1 MNGRDRI
8 WILVARKFAGEA
20 TEEELK
26 ELEQWQ
32 RQHPDDVYT
41 LQILSDIL
49 NMKQPPTDTSAAERA
64 FDEHML
70 RLEEHSALAQQPTA
84 HSQPAAAQ
92 PAGALFSQSP
102 AANPFSPQSTTT
114 RHADILRNYML
125 VAWRSFSRNKVFST
139 LNVSGLAIGIA
150 SAVLLLLWIWN
161 EVSSD
166 RFHKNG
172 DRIYAVMTRSVIN
185 GRIECWGA
193 TPMVLGPVLQ
203 STYPQQIEQVVRTNW
218 VGAFILTSGDQH
230 IQSYGYLTD
239 PGFLT
244 MFSFPLIQGDAMTAL
259 SSPHSIVLTAH
270 TAKRL
275 FGTANALGQELRID
289 SNAIFKVT
297 GVLADLPSNTQLQ
310 FDYLVP
316 WSYTKEV
323 NWEDHSWASTHISTM
338 VLLRRG
344 VTETEADSNIRN
356 IVRANDPAVNNDI
369 FLHPI
374 RKWRLWSEF
383 ENGKIVGG
391 EIRFIRLLILV
402 AAFILLIACINYMN
416 LGTARSMRRAK
427 EVGIRKM
434 IGAGKVSLVSRFI
447 GESVLTALLAG
458 LIALAVVQLALPW
471 FNRMVDTCLFIPYAN
486 PWFWLLAIGFLLF
499 TGLLAGSYPAFYLSA
514 YNAVQILKNNI
525 KGVNGMLGPRKILV
539 VLQFTFAIAFI
550 ICTIVIYKQISFI
563 RHRDIGYN
571 QDHLVFTWVKGEVRK
586 RFEAISGELLNS
598 GAATAVIRT
607 NSPITDI
614 WSSSDDYVWSGKKT
628 GDRSSFIEFYSDH
641 GFVSTLGLR
650 LIAGR
655 EIDIRRYPSDSSA
668 IVLTESALR
677 LMGFTRPLGQH
688 IHNLDKDWHVVG
700 VIHDFVTGTPFYPI
714 SPVVIKGPIKLSGNY
729 WFGTITCKLNER
741 LPINESIEKV
751 TAVFKKYNPDY
762 PFDYHFIDDFYAEK
776 FEGSKKSGS
785 LAAWFAGL
793 SIFISCLG
801 LFGLAA
807 YTAENRI
814 KEVGIRKVLGA
825 SILQIASLLSR
836 DFLILIL
843 VAFAI
848 AAPIAWW
855 YMNYWLSDYP
865 YRVGI
870 SWWIYALAGALTAL
884 IAAGTIG
891 IQAVRAAK
899 TRPVNTLRTE

>member
-8 WILVARKFAGEA
+8 WILVARKWAGEA

-41 LQILSDIL
+41 LQILADL
-49 NMKQPPTDTSAAERA
+49 LKTQRPTDKTAAEQA

-70 RLEEHSALAQQPTA
+70 RLEEHSARAQQPAARTP
-84 HSQPAAAQ
+84 HPPAASAQ
-92 PAGALFSQSP
+92 EPSARPPEYSARP
-102 AANPFSPQSTTT
+102 WNTTT
-114 RHADILRNYML
+114 RTRHTDILRNYML
-125 VAWRSFSRNKVFST
+125 VAWRSFSRNKIFSA

-161 EVSSD
+161 EVSTD
-166 RFHKNG
+166 RFHANG
-172 DRIYAVMTRSVIN
+172 DRIYGVMTRSLIN

-193 TPMVLGPVLQ
+193 TPMVLGPALQ
-203 STYPQQIEQVVRTNW
+203 SAYPQQIEQVVRTNW
-218 VGAFILTSGDQH
+218 VGAFILSSGDQH
-230 IQSYGYLTD
+230 LQTYGYLTD

-244 MFSFPLIQGDAMTAL
+244 MFSFPLIQGDALTAL

-270 TAKRL
+270 TATRL
-275 FGTANALGQELRID
+275 FGTTNALGQDLRID

-297 GVLADLPSNTQLQ
+297 GILADLPSNTQLQ

-338 VLLRRG
+338 VMLRRG
-344 VTETEADSNIRN
+344 VTETAADSSIRN
-356 IVRANDPAVNNDI
+356 IVRANDPSVNNDI

-374 RKWRLWSEF
+374 RKWKLWSEF

-402 AAFILLIACINYMN
+402 AVFILLIACINYMN
-416 LGTARSMRRAK
+416 LGTARSIRRAK

-434 IGAGKVSLVSRFI
+434 IGAGKGSLVGRFI
-447 GESVLTALLAG
+447 GESVLTAFLAG
-458 LIALAVVQLALPW
+458 LIALAIVQLTLSW
-471 FNRMVDTCLFIPYAN
+471 FNRMVDSNLSIPYLH
-486 PWFWLLAIGFLLF
+486 PLFWLLAIGFLLF

-514 YNAVQILKNNI
+514 YNAVQVLKGNFKI
-525 KGVNGMLGPRKILV
+525 VNGMIGPRKILV

-550 ICTIVIYKQISFI
+550 ICTIVIYKQISFV

-571 QDHLVFTWVKGEVRK
+571 QDHLVFTWMKGDVKK
-586 RFEAISGELLNS
+586 RFEDIRGELLSS
-598 GAATAVIRT
+598 GAATSVIRT
-607 NSPITDI
+607 NSPVTDI
-614 WSSSDDYVWSGKKT
+614 WAVSDDYAWSGKKT
-628 GDRSSFIEFYSDH
+628 GARNSFIEFYSDH

-650 LIAGR
+650 LMAGR

-668 IVLTESALR
+668 IVLTESALK
-677 LMGFTRPLGQH
+677 LMGFSRPLGQQ
-688 IHNLDKDWHVVG
+688 IHNLDRDWHVVG

-714 SPVVIKGPIKLSGNY
+714 SPVVIKGPIAQSGNY
-729 WFGTITCKLNER
+729 WFGTVTCKLNDR
-741 LPINESIEKV
+741 LSINESTEKM
-751 TAVFKKYNPDY
+751 TAIFKKYNPDY
-762 PFDYHFIDDFYAEK
+762 PFEYHFIDDFYAEK
-776 FEGSKKSGS
+776 FDSQKKAGS

-825 SILQIASLLSR
+825 SILQIASLLSK

-870 SWWIYALAGALTAL
+870 TWWIYALAGALTAL

-891 IQAVRAAK
+891 IQAVRAAM
-899 TRPVNTLRTE
+899 TRPVDTLRTE